1 MVGALAGAGLTA
13 TAVSRRPSSS
23 IANLSSGSSINQLPL
38 SANPAGKIS
47 ASQNPSQENPSQVSG
62 VKPTPLNP
70 SQLNLSSGNQSP
82 VITSTANTSALNTS
96 SVNPSSV
103 NSSPHQ
109 DSAAQ
114 HSEPQTVKPPR
125 EALVSLTKGALGAA
139 ALSSSGHW
147 HGEVQASM
155 PLAGTSAQ
163 ASAFSGQGADIV
175 GGPAIPVTLAG
186 EAPEVP
192 AFNGANTS
200 ANSMSGAEQAFDNTS
215 SSSSSR
221 SSSQAGSE
229 VKEGDEGAA
238 RESTGEPNTTS
249 SAEPKPDE
257 AQQKQQQ
264 NRESREQQALER
276 EIDSLM
282 KRDTQVRSHEQAHAA
297 VGGIHA
303 GQPAFEF
310 EKGPDGK
317 RYAVEGEVQIDVS
330 VVNGDPLATM
340 AKMKQVYAAA
350 MAPVDPSMA
359 DIRVAAEAMR
369 KYNQAREEA
378 GTQRL
383 AAAPKPELSQNL
395 LGAVDP
401 AAEKSAASFEPKAGD
416 SANFPIG
423 LSRLMGAIAQQSNAL
438 NEQTFSPPKAE
449 LQLESGSVADVI
461 AAEQQQAQRIRD
473 ESR

>member
-23 IANLSSGSSINQLPL
+23 IANLSSGSSINQSPI
-38 SANPAGKIS
+38 SANPVGKIS

-62 VKPTPLNP
+62 VKPSPINLSPLNP
-70 SQLNLSSGNQSP
+70 SSGNQSP
-82 VITSTANTSALNTS
+82 VNTS
-96 SVNPSSV
+96 SVNL
-103 NSSPHQ
+103 SPLQ
-109 DSAAQ
+109 GSAAQ
-114 HSEPQTVKPPR
+114 HSEPQIVKPPR

-155 PLAGTSAQ
+155 PLAGTSTQ

-192 AFNGANTS
+192 AFNGINTS
-200 ANSMSGAEQAFDNTS
+200 ANSMGGAEQDFDNTS
-215 SSSSSR
+215 GSSSSR

-238 RESTGEPNTTS
+238 RQSTGESNTTS
-249 SAEPKPDE
+249 AAEPKPKPDE

-395 LGAVDP
+395 LGAADP
-401 AAEKSAASFEPKAGD
+401 AAEKSAPSFEPKAGD

-438 NEQTFSPPKAE
+438 NEQAFSPPKAE

>member
-23 IANLSSGSSINQLPL
+23 IANLSSGSSINQSPL

-62 VKPTPLNP
+62 VKPSPINP
-70 SQLNLSSGNQSP
+70 SQLNPSSGNQSP
-82 VITSTANTSALNTS
+82 INTSALNTS
-96 SVNPSSV
+96 SVN
-103 NSSPHQ
+103 SSPRQ
-109 DSAAQ
+109 GSAAQ

-155 PLAGTSAQ
+155 PLVGTSAQ
-163 ASAFSGQGADIV
+163 ASAFSGQGADIA

-192 AFNGANTS
+192 ALNGTNTS

-215 SSSSSR
+215 GSSSSR
-221 SSSQAGSE
+221 SSGQAGSE
-229 VKEGDEGAA
+229 VKEGDDGAA
-238 RESTGEPNTTS
+238 RQSTGEPNTAS

-330 VVNGDPLATM
+330 VVNDDPLATM

-350 MAPVDPSMA
+350 MAPVDPSMV

-395 LGAVDP
+395 LGAADP
-401 AAEKSAASFEPKAGD
+401 AAEKSAPSFEPKAGD

-438 NEQTFSPPKAE
+438 NEQAFSPPKAE

>member
-23 IANLSSGSSINQLPL
+23 IASLSSGSSINQLPL

-47 ASQNPSQENPSQVSG
+47 ASQNPSQENPSQISG
-62 VKPTPLNP
+62 VKPSSINP
-70 SQLNLSSGNQSP
+70 SSGNQSP
-82 VITSTANTSALNTS
+82 VNT
-96 SVNPSSV
+96 SSV

-109 DSAAQ
+109 GSAAQ
-114 HSEPQTVKPPR
+114 HSEPQIAKPPR

-155 PLAGTSAQ
+155 PLVGTSAQ
-163 ASAFSGQGADIV
+163 ASAFSGQGADV
-175 GGPAIPVTLAG
+175 AGGPAIPVTLAG

-200 ANSMSGAEQAFDNTS
+200 ANSMGGAEQAFDNTS
-215 SSSSSR
+215 GNSSSR

-238 RESTGEPNTTS
+238 RQSTGEPNKTS
-249 SAEPKPDE
+249 AAEPKPDE

-264 NRESREQQALER
+264 NRESREQQSLER

-383 AAAPKPELSQNL
+383 AAAPKPEQSQNL
-395 LGAVDP
+395 MGAVDP
-401 AAEKSAASFEPKAGD
+401 AAEKSAPSFDPKAGD

>member
-13 TAVSRRPSSS
+13 TAVSRRPSAS
-23 IANLSSGSSINQLPL
+23 IANLSSGSSINQSPI

-47 ASQNPSQENPSQVSG
+47 VTQNPSQENPSQVSG
-62 VKPTPLNP
+62 VKPSPINP
-70 SQLNLSSGNQSP
+70 SQLNPSSGNQSP
-82 VITSTANTSALNTS
+82 INTSPVNSS
-96 SVNPSSV
+96 SVNSSSV

-109 DSAAQ
+109 GSAAQ

-155 PLAGTSAQ
+155 PLAGISAQ
-163 ASAFSGQGADIV
+163 ASAFSGQGNDIA
-175 GGPAIPVTLAG
+175 GSRAIPVTLAG
-186 EAPEVP
+186 EAPDVP
-192 AFNGANTS
+192 AFNGTNTS
-200 ANSMSGAEQAFDNTS
+200 ANSMGGAEQAFGNSSGS
-215 SSSSSR
+215 SSS
-221 SSSQAGSE
+221 QVGSE

-238 RESTGEPNTTS
+238 RQSTGEPNTTS
-249 SAEPKPDE
+249 AAEPEPKPKPDE

-383 AAAPKPELSQNL
+383 AAAPKPELNQNL
-395 LGAVDP
+395 LGAADP
-401 AAEKSAASFEPKAGD
+401 AAEKSAPSFEPKAGD

-438 NEQTFSPPKAE
+438 NEQAFSPPKAE

>member
-23 IANLSSGSSINQLPL
+23 IANLSSGSSINQSPL

-47 ASQNPSQENPSQVSG
+47 ASQNPSQENPSQISG
-62 VKPTPLNP
+62 VKPSSINP
-70 SQLNLSSGNQSP
+70 SPINLSSGNQSP
-82 VITSTANTSALNTS
+82 VNTS
-96 SVNPSSV
+96 SVNL
-103 NSSPHQ
+103 SPLQ
-109 DSAAQ
+109 GSAAQ
-114 HSEPQTVKPPR
+114 HSEPQIVKPPR

-155 PLAGTSAQ
+155 PLAGTSTQ

-192 AFNGANTS
+192 AFNGTNTS
-200 ANSMSGAEQAFDNTS
+200 ANSMSGAEQDFDNTS
-215 SSSSSR
+215 GSSSSR

-238 RESTGEPNTTS
+238 RQSTGESNTTS

-378 GTQRL
+378 GNQRL

-395 LGAVDP
+395 LGAADP
-401 AAEKSAASFEPKAGD
+401 AAEKSAPSFEPKAGD

-438 NEQTFSPPKAE
+438 NERAFSPPKAE

>member
-1 MVGALAGAGLTA
+1 MG
-13 TAVSRRPSSS
+13 
-23 IANLSSGSSINQLPL
+23 
-38 SANPAGKIS
+38 
-47 ASQNPSQENPSQVSG
+47 
-62 VKPTPLNP
+62 
-70 SQLNLSSGNQSP
+70 
-82 VITSTANTSALNTS
+82 
-96 SVNPSSV
+96 
-103 NSSPHQ
+103 
-109 DSAAQ
+109 
-114 HSEPQTVKPPR
+114 
-125 EALVSLTKGALGAA
+125 
-139 ALSSSGHW
+139 
-147 HGEVQASM
+147 
-155 PLAGTSAQ
+155 
-163 ASAFSGQGADIV
+163 
-175 GGPAIPVTLAG
+175 
-186 EAPEVP
+186 
-192 AFNGANTS
+192 
-200 ANSMSGAEQAFDNTS
+200 GAEQDFDNTS
-215 SSSSSR
+215 GSSSNR

-238 RESTGEPNTTS
+238 RQSTGEPNTA
-249 SAEPKPDE
+249 SAAEPEPKPDE

-395 LGAVDP
+395 LGAADP
-401 AAEKSAASFEPKAGD
+401 AAEKSAPSFDPKAGD

-438 NEQTFSPPKAE
+438 NEQAFSPPKAE
-449 LQLESGSVADVI
+449 LQLESSSVADVI

>member
-23 IANLSSGSSINQLPL
+23 IANLSSGSSINQSPI
-38 SANPAGKIS
+38 SVNPAGKIS
-47 ASQNPSQENPSQVSG
+47 ATQNPSQENPSQVSG
-62 VKPTPLNP
+62 VKPSPINP
-70 SQLNLSSGNQSP
+70 SQLNPSSGNQSP
-82 VITSTANTSALNTS
+82 INTSPA
-96 SVNPSSV
+96 
-103 NSSPHQ
+103 NSSLHQ
-109 DSAAQ
+109 GSAAQ

-125 EALVSLTKGALGAA
+125 EALVSLTKGALGSA

-147 HGEVQASM
+147 HGEVKASM
-155 PLAGTSAQ
+155 PLAGISAQ
-163 ASAFSGQGADIV
+163 ASAFSGQGADIA

-192 AFNGANTS
+192 AFNGTNTS
-200 ANSMSGAEQAFDNTS
+200 ANSMGGAEQAFGNSSGS
-215 SSSSSR
+215 SSS
-221 SSSQAGSE
+221 QVDSE

-238 RESTGEPNTTS
+238 RQSTGEPNTTS
-249 SAEPKPDE
+249 AAEPEPKPDE

-264 NRESREQQALER
+264 NRESREQQAFER

-340 AKMKQVYAAA
+340 AKMKQVYSAA

-395 LGAVDP
+395 LGAADS
-401 AAEKSAASFEPKAGD
+401 AAEKSAPSFDTKAGD

-438 NEQTFSPPKAE
+438 NEQAFSPPKAE

>member
-23 IANLSSGSSINQLPL
+23 IANLSSGSSINQSPL

-47 ASQNPSQENPSQVSG
+47 ASQNPSQENPSQISG
-62 VKPTPLNP
+62 VKPSSINP
-70 SQLNLSSGNQSP
+70 SPINLSSGNQSP
-82 VITSTANTSALNTS
+82 VNTS
-96 SVNPSSV
+96 SVNL
-103 NSSPHQ
+103 SPLQ
-109 DSAAQ
+109 GSAAQ
-114 HSEPQTVKPPR
+114 HSEPQIVKPPR

-155 PLAGTSAQ
+155 PLAGTSTQ

-192 AFNGANTS
+192 AFNGTNTS
-200 ANSMSGAEQAFDNTS
+200 ANSMSGAEQDFDNTS
-215 SSSSSR
+215 GSSSSR

-238 RESTGEPNTTS
+238 RQSTGESNTTS

-395 LGAVDP
+395 LGAADP
-401 AAEKSAASFEPKAGD
+401 AAEKSAPSFDPKAGD

-423 LSRLMGAIAQQSNAL
+423 LSRLMGAIAQQSTAL
-438 NEQTFSPPKAE
+438 NEQAFSPPKAE

>member
-23 IANLSSGSSINQLPL
+23 IASLSSGSSINQSPL

-47 ASQNPSQENPSQVSG
+47 ASQNPFQENPSQISG
-62 VKPTPLNP
+62 VKPSSINP
-70 SQLNLSSGNQSP
+70 SSINPSSGNQSP
-82 VITSTANTSALNTS
+82 VNTS
-96 SVNPSSV
+96 SVNTSSV

-109 DSAAQ
+109 GSAAQ

-147 HGEVQASM
+147 HGEVQASTQ
-155 PLAGTSAQ
+155 LAGTSTQ
-163 ASAFSGQGADIV
+163 ASAFSGQGADV
-175 GGPAIPVTLAG
+175 AGGPAIPVTLVG

-192 AFNGANTS
+192 AFNGTNTS
-200 ANSMSGAEQAFDNTS
+200 ANSMGEAEQDFDNTS
-215 SSSSSR
+215 GSSSSR

-229 VKEGDEGAA
+229 VKEVDEGAA
-238 RESTGEPNTTS
+238 RQSTGESNTTS
-249 SAEPKPDE
+249 AAEPKPDE

-297 VGGIHA
+297 VGGSHA

-395 LGAVDP
+395 MGAVDP
-401 AAEKSAASFEPKAGD
+401 AAEKSAASFEPKAGE

-438 NEQTFSPPKAE
+438 NEQTFSPSKAE

>member
-1 MVGALAGAGLTA
+1 MVGALAGVGLTA

-23 IANLSSGSSINQLPL
+23 IANLSSGSSINQSPL
-38 SANPAGKIS
+38 SANPVGKIS

-62 VKPTPLNP
+62 VKPSPINP
-70 SQLNLSSGNQSP
+70 SQLNPSSGNQSS
-82 VITSTANTSALNTS
+82 VNTS
-96 SVNPSSV
+96 SVNSSSV

-109 DSAAQ
+109 GSAAQ

-147 HGEVQASM
+147 HGEIQASM
-155 PLAGTSAQ
+155 PLVETSAQ
-163 ASAFSGQGADIV
+163 ASAFSGQGADIA

-192 AFNGANTS
+192 AFNGTNTS
-200 ANSMSGAEQAFDNTS
+200 ANSMSGAEQDFDNTS
-215 SSSSSR
+215 GSSSSR

-229 VKEGDEGAA
+229 VKEGDDRAA
-238 RESTGEPNTTS
+238 RQSTGEQNTTS
-249 SAEPKPDE
+249 AAEPKPDE

-369 KYNQAREEA
+369 KYNQAREDA
-378 GTQRL
+378 GIQRL

-395 LGAVDP
+395 LGAADP
-401 AAEKSAASFEPKAGD
+401 AAEKSAPSFEPKAGD

-438 NEQTFSPPKAE
+438 NEQAFSPPKAE

>member
-23 IANLSSGSSINQLPL
+23 IANLSSGSSINQSPI
-38 SANPAGKIS
+38 SANPVGKIS
-47 ASQNPSQENPSQVSG
+47 ATQNPSQENPSQISG
-62 VKPTPLNP
+62 VKPSSINP
-70 SQLNLSSGNQSP
+70 SPINLSSGNQSP
-82 VITSTANTSALNTS
+82 VNTS

-103 NSSPHQ
+103 NSSPLQ
-109 DSAAQ
+109 GSAAQ

-155 PLAGTSAQ
+155 PLAGTSTQ

-192 AFNGANTS
+192 AFNGTNTS
-200 ANSMSGAEQAFDNTS
+200 ANSMGGAEQDFDNTS
-215 SSSSSR
+215 GSSSSR

-238 RESTGEPNTTS
+238 RQSTGESNTTS
-249 SAEPKPDE
+249 AAEPKPDE

-383 AAAPKPELSQNL
+383 AATPKPELSQNL
-395 LGAVDP
+395 LGAADP
-401 AAEKSAASFEPKAGD
+401 AAEKSAPSFDPKAGD

-438 NEQTFSPPKAE
+438 NEQAFSPPKAE

>member
-23 IANLSSGSSINQLPL
+23 IANLSSGSSINQSPL
-38 SANPAGKIS
+38 SSNPVGKIS

-62 VKPTPLNP
+62 VKPSPI
-70 SQLNLSSGNQSP
+70 NLSSGNQSP
-82 VITSTANTSALNTS
+82 VNTS

-103 NSSPHQ
+103 NSSPLQ
-109 DSAAQ
+109 GSAAQ

-155 PLAGTSAQ
+155 PLAGISAQ
-163 ASAFSGQGADIV
+163 ASAFFGQGADIV

-186 EAPEVP
+186 EVPEVP

-200 ANSMSGAEQAFDNTS
+200 ANSMGGAEQDFDNTS
-215 SSSSSR
+215 GSSSSR

-238 RESTGEPNTTS
+238 RQSTGESNTTS
-249 SAEPKPDE
+249 AAEPKPDE

-395 LGAVDP
+395 LGAADSV
-401 AAEKSAASFEPKAGD
+401 AEKSAPSFEPKAGN

>member
-23 IANLSSGSSINQLPL
+23 IANLSSGSSINQSPL

-47 ASQNPSQENPSQVSG
+47 ASQSPSQENPSQISG
-62 VKPTPLNP
+62 VKSSSINP
-70 SQLNLSSGNQSP
+70 SPINLSSGNQSS
-82 VITSTANTSALNTS
+82 VNTS
-96 SVNPSSV
+96 SANPSSVNSSSVNSSSV

-109 DSAAQ
+109 GSAAQ
-114 HSEPQTVKPPR
+114 HSAPQIVKPPR

-155 PLAGTSAQ
+155 PLAGTSTQ
-163 ASAFSGQGADIV
+163 ASAFFGQGADIV

-192 AFNGANTS
+192 AFNGTNTS
-200 ANSMSGAEQAFDNTS
+200 ANSMSGAEQDFDNTS
-215 SSSSSR
+215 GS

-229 VKEGDEGAA
+229 VKEGDDGAA
-238 RESTGEPNTTS
+238 RQSTGEPNTTS
-249 SAEPKPDE
+249 AAEPKPDE

-395 LGAVDP
+395 LGAADP
-401 AAEKSAASFEPKAGD
+401 AAEKSAPSFEPKAGD

-438 NEQTFSPPKAE
+438 NEQAFSPPKAE

>member
-23 IANLSSGSSINQLPL
+23 IANLSSGSSINQSPI
-38 SANPAGKIS
+38 SANPVGKIS

-62 VKPTPLNP
+62 VKPSPINLSPLNP
-70 SQLNLSSGNQSP
+70 SSGNQSP
-82 VITSTANTSALNTS
+82 VNTS
-96 SVNPSSV
+96 SVNL
-103 NSSPHQ
+103 SPLQ
-109 DSAAQ
+109 GSAAQ
-114 HSEPQTVKPPR
+114 HSEPQIVKPPR

-155 PLAGTSAQ
+155 PLAGTSTQ

-192 AFNGANTS
+192 AFNGINTS
-200 ANSMSGAEQAFDNTS
+200 ANSMGGAEQDFDNTS
-215 SSSSSR
+215 GSSSSR

-238 RESTGEPNTTS
+238 RQSTGESNTTS
-249 SAEPKPDE
+249 AAEPKPDE

-395 LGAVDP
+395 LGAADP
-401 AAEKSAASFEPKAGD
+401 AAEKSAPSFEPKAGD

-438 NEQTFSPPKAE
+438 NEQAFSPPKAE